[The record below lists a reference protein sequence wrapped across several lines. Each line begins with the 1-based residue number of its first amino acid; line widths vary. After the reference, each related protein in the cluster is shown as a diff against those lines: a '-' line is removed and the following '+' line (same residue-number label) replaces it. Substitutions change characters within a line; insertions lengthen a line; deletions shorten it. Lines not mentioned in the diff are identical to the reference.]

1 MFDRLPFPALRRA
14 ARLTGLCF
22 LAGLGL
28 AGTGGRAAQAQ
39 PAPKPSTSWEIGCAQ
54 TVVSPGYG
62 DGLRVMNCMR
72 QKDCQEI
79 ANREGHTVF
88 QSGCFGVAPS
98 TPRLPAGAVRSNPQ
112 RQG

>member
-1 MFDRLPFPALRRA
+1 MLDRLAIPALRRA
-14 ARLTGLCF
+14 VRLTGLCF

-39 PAPKPSTSWEIGCAQ
+39 PAQNSSTSWEIGCAQ
-54 TVVSPGYG
+54 PVVSPGSG
-62 DGLRVMNCMR
+62 DSLRVMNCMR

-79 ANREGHTVF
+79 ANREGQMVF
-88 QSGCFGVAPS
+88 QAGCFGVAPS

>member
-1 MFDRLPFPALRRA
+1 MGKQKWRCYKAGRRVTFLDPGGDR
-14 ARLTGLCF
+14 
-22 LAGLGL
+22 
-28 AGTGGRAAQAQ
+28 GTGGRAQAQ

-79 ANREGHTVF
+79 ANREGRTVF
-88 QSGCFGVAPS
+88 EAGCFGVAPS
-98 TPRLPAGAVRSNPQ
+98 PPRLPAGAVRSNPQ